1 MQLVQ
6 HHFSTPTHVAV
17 EKVGDRDVFPA
28 AMIAAAE
35 FFLLASAMRR
45 LP

>member
-1 MQLVQ
+1 MKSL
-6 HHFSTPTHVAV
+6 VAV